1 MMNLQNIRKTKGLT
15 QIELAELSGVKRGTI
30 QHYEAYS
37 GSIVRP
43 DMAIIKRL
51 AEALGVKETD
61 IFVKDEIK
69 VKKEIKT
76 FECQNQAC
84 LLNKKCKCNNDV
96 VIQGKAPCFGKDRVK
111 DKVKYKS
118 GWVGMAGRWEDYR

>member
-1 MMNLQNIRKTKGLT
+1 MNLKKIREEKGLT
-15 QIELAELSGVKRGTI
+15 VLELSRLSGVKMPTMQR
-30 QHYEAYS
+30 YEAYP

-43 DMAIIKRL
+43 DKEIIKKL

-69 VKKEIKT
+69 VKKETKT

-84 LLNKKCKCNNDV
+84 LLNKNCKCNNDV
-96 VIQGKAPCFGKDRVK
+96 VIQGKAPCYGRNEVK
-111 DKVKYKS
+111 PKKNEWKTLY
-118 GWVGMAGRWEDYR
+118 

>member
-1 MMNLQNIRKTKGLT
+1 MMNLQNIRKAKGLT
-15 QIELAELSGVKRGTI
+15 QIELSELSGVKRGTI
-30 QHYEAYS
+30 QHYEAYP

-43 DMAIIKRL
+43 DKEITKRL

-69 VKKEIKT
+69 VKKETKT

-84 LLNKKCKCNNDV
+84 LLNKKCKCNNDI
-96 VIQGKAPCFGKDRVK
+96 VINDIKPCYGRNEVK
-111 DKVKYKS
+111 PKKNKWKTLY
-118 GWVGMAGRWEDYR
+118 

>member
-1 MMNLQNIRKTKGLT
+1 MMNLQNIRKAKGLT
-15 QIELAELSGVKRGTI
+15 VLELSRLSGVKVPTM
-30 QHYEAYS
+30 QHYEAYP

-84 LLNKKCKCNNDV
+84 LLNKKCKCNNDI
-96 VIQGKAPCFGKDRVK
+96 VINNIKPC
-111 DKVKYKS
+111 Y
-118 GWVGMAGRWEDYR
+118 GRNEIKPKKNKWKTLY